1 MAANDD
7 LIDFDIIENQKE
19 NIQSL
24 PGGRSARE
32 LARIF
37 SPRET
42 DNKLAAP
49 SPNDTRTL
57 NDAIRQ
63 EYEAE
68 LETIG
73 ESDDPLDIYDRYVKW
88 ALNAYP
94 TAQATPESGLL
105 PLLERAVKSF
115 LSSNHYKNDPRYLR
129 LWLHYI
135 RLFSDSPRETFA
147 FLARHHIGEGLAL
160 FYEEFAAWLE
170 GAGRWTQADEVYRL
184 GVDREARPVERLVRK
199 YGEFQQRH
207 EQKSHDDGPSSPALP
222 AVRPALAAKVDP
234 FSVAAPAASDPQAQQ
249 PSPAAAGPTKSK
261 SGKQKMAIFSDTDS
275 SASQPAVS
283 APTKGWESIGSLGD
297 RRKENK
303 VEAKPWAGE
312 TLKAGKKAAPAQKM
326 AIFRDESNSSL
337 QNKEPVQPKHIPEHR
352 VREAINPRT
361 GRRER
366 VFVNLDAV
374 YPDYSNASVEV
385 SFEELRAMKRGWL
398 DKDWRSHKEPLKQIS
413 GNENMIDQER
423 ELPEEFNRKLTVKD
437 PESSQP
443 QAADDGKSSKSRKLK
458 LREVRGETQTVKMKF
473 DSPTGGKI
481 RRKSTHEPTMT
492 MHTRAATDEIYS
504 IFNQPL
510 KAETEVAESS
520 DFEDDDYTSAGES
533 TVTGR
538 ISAASSDFGDDTF
551 HRSFDGDG
559 DGFDDN
565 TRAESVVD
573 GEWTQFSPTKDIHD
587 LDPVDSKT
595 ATSINSPAA
604 YEEQGEG
611 EVYSD
616 DETSDGRFVP
626 QMPDDYNPPYGPY
639 RDPAIMAQNRLPF
652 MTPIV
657 EQTEHSFASMTAA
670 RAHLYNAKTP
680 SKPTHPVDKTPHM
693 PQIDLLA
700 TPLVAE
706 TPYLENLPED
716 ATLSPT
722 ALKKTQ
728 SGLKLSFRLS
738 DKSQQSPIIPDV
750 KCNPTNKNIRDIIL
764 NHSLNP
770 VSASF
775 AGFHHFPDMETHYAS
790 DIQKFMK
797 THVKRPRSGDEASFD
812 VPILDLPEADRS
824 YLIRRELGAGAYA
837 PVYFAESI
845 DNLSSDSES
854 EQMDEDTGDSHLT
867 NGGKS
872 TKRNASRYG
881 FEAIKL
887 EVGPPNPW
895 EFYMIR
901 CAHDRLNQKPELSRA
916 AESII
921 RAHELHVF
929 KGESILVEDYRC
941 QGTLLDLVNLVRN
954 EPLTANT
961 TADGG
966 LDEALAMFFTVELF
980 RTVESLH
987 ACGILHGDIKA
998 DNCLVR
1004 LEDKPTAPSASL
1016 IDFGDGEDYSDPREA
1031 HYSPR
1036 GLYGWRNKGLSL
1048 IDFGRGIDMR
1058 AFQSSVQFIAEWET
1072 GKHECNEIRE
1082 GRPWTHQID
1091 LYGVAGTVHVML
1103 FGKYLES
1110 TLGRKSDGAAP
1121 AAGAKTYR
1129 IRESLKRY
1137 WEREIWNDVFDLLLN
1152 PGSERWTQMETN
1164 SDPINAPIS
1173 DENALPQPSPIL
1185 PVLNSMRYLRERM
1198 EAWLFANAEKK
1209 SLGLQIRK
1217 LEAIFSERKK
1227 RMEKS

>member
-1 MAANDD
+1 
-7 LIDFDIIENQKE
+7 
-19 NIQSL
+19 
-24 PGGRSARE
+24 
-32 LARIF
+32 
-37 SPRET
+37 
-42 DNKLAAP
+42 
-49 SPNDTRTL
+49 
-57 NDAIRQ
+57 
-63 EYEAE
+63 
-68 LETIG
+68 
-73 ESDDPLDIYDRYVKW
+73 
-88 ALNAYP
+88 
-94 TAQATPESGLL
+94 
-105 PLLERAVKSF
+105 
-115 LSSNHYKNDPRYLR
+115 
-129 LWLHYI
+129 
-135 RLFSDSPRETFA
+135 
-147 FLARHHIGEGLAL
+147 
-160 FYEEFAAWLE
+160 
-170 GAGRWTQADEVYRL
+170 
-184 GVDREARPVERLVRK
+184 
-199 YGEFQQRH
+199 
-207 EQKSHDDGPSSPALP
+207 
-222 AVRPALAAKVDP
+222 
-234 FSVAAPAASDPQAQQ
+234 
-249 PSPAAAGPTKSK
+249 
-261 SGKQKMAIFSDTDS
+261 
-275 SASQPAVS
+275 
-283 APTKGWESIGSLGD
+283 
-297 RRKENK
+297 
-303 VEAKPWAGE
+303 
-312 TLKAGKKAAPAQKM
+312 
-326 AIFRDESNSSL
+326 
-337 QNKEPVQPKHIPEHR
+337 
-352 VREAINPRT
+352 
-361 GRRER
+361 
-366 VFVNLDAV
+366 
-374 YPDYSNASVEV
+374 
-385 SFEELRAMKRGWL
+385 
-398 DKDWRSHKEPLKQIS
+398 
-413 GNENMIDQER
+413 
-423 ELPEEFNRKLTVKD
+423 
-437 PESSQP
+437 
-443 QAADDGKSSKSRKLK
+443 
-458 LREVRGETQTVKMKF
+458 
-473 DSPTGGKI
+473 
-481 RRKSTHEPTMT
+481 MT

-559 DGFDDN
+559 FDDN

-595 ATSINSPAA
+595 ATSTDSPAV
-604 YEEQGEG
+604 YKDQEEE
-611 EVYSD
+611 YFD

-626 QMPDDYNPPYGPY
+626 QMPDDYNPPCGPY

-670 RAHLYNAKTP
+670 RNHVYNAKTP
-680 SKPTHPVDKTPHM
+680 SKPTHPVDQTPHM

-700 TPLVAE
+700 TPLVGE
-706 TPYLENLPED
+706 TPHLENLPED
-716 ATLSPT
+716 VTLSPT

-728 SGLKLSFRLS
+728 SGLKLAFRLS
-738 DKSQQSPIIPDV
+738 DRSQQSPVIPDA
-750 KCNPTNKNIRDIIL
+750 KCNPTNKSIRGIIL
-764 NHSLNP
+764 DHFLNP
-770 VSASF
+770 ISASF
-775 AGFHHFPDMETHYAS
+775 AGLHHFPDMDTRYAS
-790 DIQKFMK
+790 DIQKYMK

-812 VPILDLPEADRS
+812 VPILDLPDAERS
-824 YLIRRELGAGAYA
+824 YIIRRELGAGAYA

-854 EQMDEDTGDSHLT
+854 DDTGDSQLT
-867 NGGKS
+867 NGDRS
-872 TKRNASRYG
+872 RKRRGSRYG

-901 CAHDRLNQKPELSRA
+901 SAHERLNQKPELSRA

-1004 LEDKPTAPSASL
+1004 LEDKSTATPASL
-1016 IDFGDGEDYSDPREA
+1016 IDFDDGEDNSDPREV

-1058 AFQSSVQFIAEWET
+1058 AFQPSVQFIAEWDT

-1091 LYGVAGTVHVML
+1091 LYGVAGTIHVML

-1110 TLGRKSDGAAP
+1110 TLGRKSDGAVP
-1121 AAGAKTYR
+1121 SSSAKTYR

-1137 WEREIWNDVFDLLLN
+1137 WEREIWNEVFDLLLN
-1152 PGSERWTQMETN
+1152 PGSERWAQMEATGG
-1164 SDPINAPIS
+1164 DPINAPIC
-1173 DENALPQPSPIL
+1173 DENTPPGSSPIL

-1198 EAWLFANAEKK
+1198 ESWLLVNAEKK

-1217 LEAIFSERKK
+1217 LEAIFSEKRK